1 MHFSIDIYID
11 SMYNKSKLR
20 EQSKQKG
27 EKKMKEA
34 IKKLE
39 SKGYYIDNQFDGWF
53 GTFPDRFELHKG
65 DEIVMDNLSES
76 QVINLAEIL

>member
-1 MHFSIDIYID
+1 
-11 SMYNKSKLR
+11 
-20 EQSKQKG
+20 
-27 EKKMKEA
+27 MKEA

-65 DEIVMDNLSES
+65 DEIIMDNLSES